1 MKSNLLKKIFSSGLQ
16 AVSVQILGV
25 LFFIIISY
33 YLPKN
38 EFGIIGWSNA
48 TAVLLTTA
56 LSFGLEQVV
65 IRRIAASDR
74 SDWAAAAYLFH
85 AFAGSIIAF
94 LVLITL
100 SWLFGDTN
108 EKFVFLPWFFAAQ
121 ALIYIG
127 TPLKQFLNAKH
138 KFAPYGVIAIISNI
152 CKISLA
158 YYGLQKQMMS
168 VDAVYKILIVCAMI
182 ELVGLLVYVFSRTG
196 FVMKFKWIA
205 YTKLLKESVPQYIAM
220 VFDTGLSR
228 IDWILLGWIKNNDAV
243 GDYSFAYRAY
253 ELTRLPITVIAPIL
267 INVFSRMLVNGNKLD
282 EEKQATVRKLYTVVM
297 FLAMTMPVVLNM
309 LWAPGL
315 DWAYNGKYGSANAT
329 EFLLLSLC
337 IPFQFTINLLWT
349 LTFASKKYKKV
360 TTITIITAVVNLILN
375 LILIPLYGGLG
386 AAIAYLITNV
396 VQMVGYYTV
405 VEKQIMHFPLVSLY
419 LFLFTGV
426 AVYFASTAITS
437 NIALQLLMAV
447 GVYVGVALFSKH
459 VNKGHVQTLTTFLKK

>member
-94 LVLITL
+94 LVLVTL
-100 SWLFGDTN
+100 SWIYGESSEKLFY
-108 EKFVFLPWFFAAQ
+108 LPWFFAAQ
-121 ALIYIG
+121 AIIYIG
-127 TPLKQFLNAKH
+127 IPLKQFLNAKH
-138 KFAPYGVIAIISNI
+138 KFAPYGIIAIISNI

-158 YYGLQKQMMS
+158 YYGLHKQMLS
-168 VDAVYKILIVCAMI
+168 VDTVYKILILCAVI
-182 ELVGLLVYVFSRTG
+182 ELVGLLVYVFTKTSFRL
-196 FVMKFKWIA
+196 KFKWIA
-205 YTKLLKESVPQYIAM
+205 YTKLIKESVPQYIAM

-228 IDWILLGWIKNNDAV
+228 IDWILLGWIKGNNAV

-282 EEKQATVRKLYTVVM
+282 EQKQSTVRKLYTVVIFSSM
-297 FLAMTMPVVLNM
+297 LMPLVLNM

-315 DWAYNGKYGSANAT
+315 DWAYNGKYGSANST

-360 TTITIITAVVNLILN
+360 TTITIITAVVNLVLN

-386 AAIAYLITNV
+386 AAIAYLLTNI

-405 VEKQIMHFPLVSLY
+405 VEKQIMHFPLISLY
-419 LFLFTGV
+419 LFLFVGV
-426 AVYFASTAITS
+426 AVYFASVSITD
-437 NIALQLLMAV
+437 NIMIQLLLAV
-447 GVYVGVALFSKH
+447 SVYIGIAIMSKQ
-459 VNKGHVQTLTTFLKK
+459 VNKEHIHTLKAFLKK

>member
-1 MKSNLLKKIFSSGLQ
+1 MKSNLIKKIFSSGLQ

-33 YLPKN
+33 YLPKS

-74 SDWAAAAYLFH
+74 SDWAAAAFLFH
-85 AFAGSIIAF
+85 TFVGSIIAF
-94 LVLITL
+94 LVLISL
-100 SWLFGDTN
+100 SWMFGSSN
-108 EKFVFLPWFFAAQ
+108 EKLIYLPWFFAAQ
-121 ALIYIG
+121 AIIYIG
-127 TPLKQFLNAKH
+127 TPLKQFLNAKQ

-158 YYGLQKQMMS
+158 YYGLYKHQLS
-168 VDAVYKILIVCAMI
+168 VDTVYKILIACAII
-182 ELVGLLVYVFSRTG
+182 ELVGLLIYVLSRTSFG
-196 FVMKFKWIA
+196 FKFKWLA

-228 IDWILLGWIKNNDAV
+228 IDWILLGWIKGNDIV

-282 EEKQATVRKLYTVVM
+282 EEKQTVVRRLYTVVIFSSM
-297 FLAMTMPVVLNM
+297 LMPLVLNV

-315 DWAYNGKYGSANAT
+315 DYAYNGKYGTANST

-360 TTITIITAVVNLILN
+360 TTITVITAVVNLILN

-386 AAIAYLITNV
+386 AAIAYLLTNI

-405 VEKQIMHFPLVSLY
+405 VEKQIMHFPLISLY
-419 LFLFTGV
+419 IFLFTGV
-426 AVYFASTAITS
+426 AIYFASVSITD
-437 NIALQLLMAV
+437 NIVVQLLLAV
-447 GVYVGVALFSKH
+447 GVYVGFALLSKRI
-459 VNKGHVQTLTTFLKK
+459 NKEQLSTLKAFLKK